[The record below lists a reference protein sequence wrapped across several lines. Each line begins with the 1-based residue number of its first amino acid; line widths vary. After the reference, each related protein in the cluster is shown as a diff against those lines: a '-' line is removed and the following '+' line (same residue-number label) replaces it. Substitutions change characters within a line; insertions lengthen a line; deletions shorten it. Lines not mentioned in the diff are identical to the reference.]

1 MVACMLLLTSSCT
14 YTYMFFWLVFLIAT
28 EAMEASPPSEAIDCM
43 HVCTCIHACMG
54 SKACM
59 YEVVSPGADGQSVA
73 CSSVKLHAPSCTCM
87 NCMHRPPS
95 LHQWKRLVPRTG
107 YHACK
112 IKSRSHSCICL
123 LTCRMCHHCLF
134 HISRSQKSKPN
145 RFDGLTSIPISMHG
159 KKARHAWLPAVSYC
173 NMCGPCMHEIDMHMC
188 IMHADWRYIASIA
201 CFQVRGGLTMA
212 LWAVDAMMAGWP

>member
-1 MVACMLLLTSSCT
+1 MHVVAHFIMHVYVYVFLTV
-14 YTYMFFWLVFLIAT
+14 FFLIAT

-87 NCMHRPPS
+87 NCMHRPLS

-112 IKSRSHSCICL
+112 IKSRSHSC
-123 LTCRMCHHCLF
+123 
-134 HISRSQKSKPN
+134 
-145 RFDGLTSIPISMHG
+145 
-159 KKARHAWLPAVSYC
+159 
-173 NMCGPCMHEIDMHMC
+173 MHM
-188 IMHADWRYIASIA
+188 
-201 CFQVRGGLTMA
+201 F
-212 LWAVDAMMAGWP
+212 VDLQDVPPLPVSHKPIPPVKTKPV